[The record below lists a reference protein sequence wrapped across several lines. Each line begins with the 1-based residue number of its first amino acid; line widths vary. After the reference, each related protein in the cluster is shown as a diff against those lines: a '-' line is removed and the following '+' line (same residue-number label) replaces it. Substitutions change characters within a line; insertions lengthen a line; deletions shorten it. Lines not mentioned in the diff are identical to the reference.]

1 MPILAI
7 SNAKHNQT
15 GLQK

>member
-1 MPILAI
+1 MPTLAI
-7 SNAKHNQT
+7 SNAEHNQT